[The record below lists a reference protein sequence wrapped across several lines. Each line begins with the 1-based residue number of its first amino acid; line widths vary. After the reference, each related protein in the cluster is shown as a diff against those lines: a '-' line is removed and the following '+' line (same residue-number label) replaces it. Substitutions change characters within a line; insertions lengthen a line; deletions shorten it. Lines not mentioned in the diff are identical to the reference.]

1 MICTKC
7 AREFDPTVQPDLD
20 EDPLCVLCQLA
31 QKQVPTGR
39 YALMNGKYPLLVKIT
54 RTNGSR
60 RWTTIEITTPE
71 RFPDWILVTAPNS
84 RNLLLHHLRNVDLNV
99 ASEQY
104 TRYIQGSQ

>member
-7 AREFDPTVQPDLD
+7 AREFDPTTQPNLD
-20 EDPLCVLCQLA
+20 EDPLCTLCQLA

-39 YALMNGKYPLLVKIT
+39 YALMSGELPLLVKIT

-71 RFPDWILVTAPNS
+71 RLPDWTPVNGPRS
-84 RNLLLHHLRNVDLNV
+84 RNLILHYLRFVDLKA

-104 TRYIQGSQ
+104 TRYIQSY